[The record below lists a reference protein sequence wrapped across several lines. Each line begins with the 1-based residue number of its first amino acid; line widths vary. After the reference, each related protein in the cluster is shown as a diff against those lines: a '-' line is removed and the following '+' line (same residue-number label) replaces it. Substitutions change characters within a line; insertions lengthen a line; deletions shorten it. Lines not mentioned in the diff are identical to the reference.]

1 MGYGRR
7 WERRMN
13 KKVEIKMEGMSTI
26 KAKGVLALP

>member
-13 KKVEIKMEGMSTI
+13 KKVEIKMEGMLII
-26 KAKGVLALP
+26 KVKGVLVLF